1 MVRAGPQ
8 PAVVVA
14 EPRQAKTNAI
24 KAIALMCIAVALFT
38 CIDATA
44 KYLITVSQLP
54 MTQVVWVRFLGQFV
68 AIVAAL
74 GLVAVPQLLK
84 TTKLKYQLLRSAMLL
99 SSTLFNFIAL
109 KYLRL
114 DQTTTINFLTSLT
127 VALLAGPVLGEWVGW
142 RRLVAIGIG
151 FAGILVAVRPGFVA
165 FETAFLFSFACMLS
179 YAAFSLLTRYLAPH
193 DSSEVTLFYS
203 LLIGTYVM
211 APFAIIDWVWPADRL
226 TWALVASLG
235 FWGALGH
242 YIFIVAHRY
251 APASTLSP
259 FIYLS
264 LITHSTAGYYIF
276 GAVPDVWT
284 LAGAAIVIASG
295 LYIIRREQVRM
306 REIRAKLEAA
316 AALDRAGHVYR

>member
-1 MVRAGPQ
+1 MDARRRGSRVKAQ
-8 PAVVVA
+8 
-14 EPRQAKTNAI
+14 TNAV
-24 KAIALMCIAVALFT
+24 KAIMLMCIAVALFT

-44 KYLITVSQLP
+44 KYLIVVSQLP
-54 MTQVVWVRFLGQFV
+54 MTQVVWVRFLGQFL
-68 AIVAAL
+68 AIVIAL
-74 GLVAVPQLLK
+74 GLVAVPGLLK
-84 TTKLKYQLLRSAMLL
+84 TKKMKQQLLRSLMLL

-109 KYLRL
+109 KFLRL

-142 RRLVAIGIG
+142 RRLVAIAIG
-151 FAGILVAVRPGFVA
+151 FGGVLVAVRPGFA
-165 FETAFLFSFACMLS
+165 TFEPAFLFSFACMLS
-179 YAAFSLLTRYLAPH
+179 YAVFSLLTRYLAPH

-211 APFAIIDWVWPADRL
+211 APFAIIDWMWPADII
-226 TWALVASLG
+226 TWVAMVSLG

-251 APASTLSP
+251 APASTISP

-264 LITHSTAGYYIF
+264 LITHSTAGYVIF

-284 LAGAAIVIASG
+284 LAGAVIVIASG
-295 LYIIRREQVRM
+295 LYILRREQVRA
-306 REIRAKLEAA
+306 R
-316 AALDRAGHVYR
+316 G